1 VQRELGIM
9 AHTCNPSYLKILIGR
24 ILVQGQPWQKLAVPY
39 PTNKPC
45 MVVHFCNLN
54 YVGSINRRTVLPG
67 QSGQKV
73 RPYLK
78 ITKAKSAGGV
88 AQVVDLPP
96 SKCKAMSSN
105 PSTEKKKKRWCK
117 GSKHGDAH
125 L

>member
-1 VQRELGIM
+1 
-9 AHTCNPSYLKILIGR
+9 
-24 ILVQGQPWQKLAVPY
+24 
-39 PTNKPC
+39 

-105 PSTEKKKKRWCK
+105 PSTEKKKRDGAK
-117 GSKHGDAH
+117 GQNMVMPTFNPSYWGGGGRRIMV
-125 L
+125 